1 MRNFIRSQIRL
12 AGLRP
17 KGRRYTLDD
26 KIMGLLLHRQSG
38 RAYKLLSKIFA
49 LPSRKTVMS
58 LLNRIPIKC
67 GINETLFDNL
77 RAKVKGLSRNEK
89 HCVLMFD
96 EISTEPHIA
105 LNVHTKGFEGFEDLG
120 DVKKAKIAD
129 RSLVFMIKGVT
140 REWKQPIM
148 YVFSNGPTKTIDIV
162 RFLKKTIYKLNR
174 VGLNV
179 LATISDQGSNN
190 QAAINYLMIS
200 TVRSR
205 DSSTR

>member
-49 LPSRKTVMS
+49 LPSRKTIMS

-67 GINETLFDNL
+67 WINETLFDNL

-96 EISTEPHIA
+96 EII
-105 LNVHTKGFEGFEDLG
+105 L
-120 DVKKAKIAD
+120 
-129 RSLVFMIKGVT
+129 SLI
-140 REWKQPIM
+140 
-148 YVFSNGPTKTIDIV
+148 
-162 RFLKKTIYKLNR
+162 LH
-174 VGLNV
+174 
-179 LATISDQGSNN
+179 
-190 QAAINYLMIS
+190 
-200 TVRSR
+200 
-205 DSSTR
+205 